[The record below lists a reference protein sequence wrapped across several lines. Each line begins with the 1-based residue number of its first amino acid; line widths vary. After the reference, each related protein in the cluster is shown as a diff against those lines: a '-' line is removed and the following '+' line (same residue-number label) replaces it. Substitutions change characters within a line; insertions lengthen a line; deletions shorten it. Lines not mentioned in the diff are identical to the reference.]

1 MKKIILPFV
10 LMLMFLS
17 TLFAFAE
24 TVVYTPT
31 SQSSSK
37 AQVASTLSA
46 TLKPSGLL
54 MVNHLTPCKLQV
66 VVTNN
71 GDEEYNGVI
80 KIVGYYKPE
89 YPENEAEVRYT
100 NGEGDN
106 ITVAPHSDA
115 TLNLDVSLYTK
126 DPFEDCPYFYFWV
139 KDKDGNDMA
148 SAVKVAIDKDPKPY
162 LVLVGVE
169 NNATP
174 NEFENAYVG
183 DSYCRFPKVNDD
195 FALVRYAFRNI
206 GSAGKLHF
214 TISCADPA
222 SYNESFISR
231 DYPSFDVP
239 GDKSTFYLEEKFYP
253 TNLGYRAMHISF
265 DVQYLDSEASPWGFV
280 TIKNY
285 MYHLALVED
294 ETKGFTVPANIQ
306 ILYVAGKSTGLDACK
321 ATDGFNVFGGI
332 GELVVGSD
340 KSEQLAV
347 FGIDGRMVSR
357 ESVEAGVEKH
367 ITLPAGVYIV
377 KGMKVVVR

>member
-214 TISCADPA
+214 TISCA
-222 SYNESFISR
+222 
-231 DYPSFDVP
+231 VP
-239 GDKSTFYLEEKFYP
+239 LRITKALSAEII
-253 TNLGYRAMHISF
+253 RRSMC
-265 DVQYLDSEASPWGFV
+265 
-280 TIKNY
+280 
-285 MYHLALVED
+285 LAIRVLSILRRSSILPIWDTGRWILVLMC
-294 ETKGFTVPANIQ
+294 NI
-306 ILYVAGKSTGLDACK
+306 
-321 ATDGFNVFGGI
+321 
-332 GELVVGSD
+332 
-340 KSEQLAV
+340 
-347 FGIDGRMVSR
+347 
-357 ESVEAGVEKH
+357 
-367 ITLPAGVYIV
+367 
-377 KGMKVVVR
+377 

>member
-1 MKKIILPFV
+1 MIMKKIILPFV

-231 DYPSFDVP
+231 IPTTERSERHAAP
-239 GDKSTFYLEEKFYP
+239 GRPEDRRRLLS
-253 TNLGYRAMHISF
+253 
-265 DVQYLDSEASPWGFV
+265 SP
-280 TIKNY
+280 
-285 MYHLALVED
+285 
-294 ETKGFTVPANIQ
+294 PA
-306 ILYVAGKSTGLDACK
+306 
-321 ATDGFNVFGGI
+321 
-332 GELVVGSD
+332 
-340 KSEQLAV
+340 
-347 FGIDGRMVSR
+347 
-357 ESVEAGVEKH
+357 
-367 ITLPAGVYIV
+367 
-377 KGMKVVVR
+377 